1 MYAQRSHDD
10 GSFLQNLPLIIE
22 NMFLKVVP
30 CKDIKI
36 VGPKGRVKGLR
47 ANNTQGQMLCLYNNN
62 DNSKYVPTPN
72 AESDT
77 LPYATICG
85 GDSGGPLVVCDGDR
99 IVLIGVANGILDR
112 EKPLSKEEPI
122 CKKNGTISTYVD
134 IQHYL
139 PWIRGI
145 IGRGKNQLL

>member
-1 MYAQRSHDD
+1 MK
-10 GSFLQNLPLIIE
+10 IIE
-22 NMFLKVVP
+22 RP
-30 CKDIKI
+30 
-36 VGPKGRVKGLR
+36 
-47 ANNTQGQMLCLYNNN
+47 NNN